1 MIRKKLIKSLSL
13 ALATMLA
20 IMTVACGA
28 KENDSAADTANAE
41 ISTTAEEDKL
51 TDSLAN
57 SIGSSDDAGKVE
69 TVYVNADAS
78 GATNDIIVSEWL
90 KNDGSAEIADKTELK
105 DIVNVKGDE
114 TFKDNGDG
122 TLTWNAKGSDIYYQG
137 VTDKKLPVN
146 MKITYTLDGKEI
158 KPEDL
163 AGKSGKVTIRFE
175 YENTDK
181 QTVDVDGKEIDVFT
195 PFVMMSGMKLDGD
208 KFSNVEVSNG
218 KVISDGG
225 NFIVMGVAVPGL
237 KDSLD
242 ISEDKWEELDD
253 EELEK
258 KLDNSFEISADTT
271 DFELGMTITMA
282 SSDILSDFGMSD
294 LSGSDK
300 IDDLKDNMDK
310 LNDGSSAL
318 VDGSKELKN
327 GTGELRN
334 GVSDLYDGTKEFK
347 DGTKELLNGTGKLS
361 GGMKDFY
368 SGIVKYTNGA
378 HDLRNGTAALEEG
391 ITAAKDGSST
401 LRKGMEDAKLVENAN
416 ALAKGTETMDNG
428 VKQMAR
434 MASSLSDLISASS
447 KLSDIKNAY
456 LATQSYLLGSGD
468 PTQGAIA
475 CQTLGVDKNTLDA
488 VIATGKPALSAVNPG
503 SVAPV
508 TFESMLV
515 LTADFGELN
524 HGDNSGD
531 GNEAGGDDKGSTDG
545 NAGSGSD
552 NAGNSGDNG
561 GNAGGSGSGS
571 DNGGNAGESG
581 AGSDN
586 GGNTNGAGTGSDNG
600 GSSSGAGTVT
610 DNGGNAGGNNAGNTN
625 SGNSGNA
632 GSNGAGAGADTN
644 SGNAGGNPATANN
657 TTGNNTASN
666 AGGAAAQNGAGSVAA
681 TAGNEGGSQV
691 SADAL
696 TSNMSTTSLNLN
708 GAGNGAIDPAIL
720 GTSHI
725 VTLDGKQYYTKEE
738 LDAAVQQAIEK
749 TKEEVI
755 KKAEEEGAQK
765 TMLIASYSGYLAQ
778 TKAVLTFIKQAHLD
792 VLANLDP
799 ETLNKLSQLDT
810 LVAGADQIANGNAKL
825 AEGIEKIYG
834 GTVQLDQGIGKLKDG
849 STELRKGADKL
860 TDNNKA
866 IVDGAT
872 KLCDGTS
879 ELNDGAGKLDDGA
892 GELGDGVGKLFD
904 GVGQLD
910 DGVKELVDGVVK
922 FDEEGIKKI
931 YEAFDGDLSDFSD
944 RLSAIEKAGENYSTF
959 GGASDDIDSSVKF
972 IIKTDG
978 IKSDNA

>member
-13 ALATMLA
+13 AMATMLA

-28 KENDSAADTANAE
+28 KETDSAADTANAE
-41 ISTTAEEDKL
+41 ISTAAEEDNLSDTMAKNL
-51 TDSLAN
+51 GAS
-57 SIGSSDDAGKVE
+57 GDDAGKVE

-78 GATNDIIVSEWL
+78 GAANDIIVSEWL

-253 EELEK
+253 KELEK
-258 KLDNSFEISADTT
+258 KLSNSFEITADTT

-300 IDDLKDNMDK
+300 IDDLKDDMNE
-310 LNDGSSAL
+310 LNDGSNAL

-327 GTGELRN
+327 GTGELKN

-347 DGTKELLNGTGKLS
+347 DGTKELLNGTGKLN

-378 HDLRNGTAALEEG
+378 HDVRNGTAALEEG
-391 ITAAKDGSST
+391 LTSAKDGSSA

-447 KLSDIKNAY
+447 QLNNIKNAY

-488 VIATGKPALSAVNPG
+488 AIAEGKPALSAVNPG

-515 LTADFGELN
+515 LTADFGELD

-531 GNEAGGDDKGSTDG
+531 GHEAGGDDKGSANGNTGSGSETSGNTGDNSG
-545 NAGSGSD
+545 NAGGSG
-552 NAGNSGDNG
+552 AGSDNG
-561 GNAGGSGSGS
+561 GNAGGSGAGS
-571 DNGGNAGESG
+571 DNGGNAGGSG

-586 GGNTNGAGTGSDNG
+586 GGNTSGAGTG
-600 GSSSGAGTVT
+600 T

-625 SGNSGNA
+625 SGKSGNA
-632 GSNGAGAGADTN
+632 GNNGAGAGADTN

-657 TTGNNTASN
+657 TTGDNTASN
-666 AGGAAAQNGAGSVAA
+666 ASGNTAQTGAGNAV
-681 TAGNEGGSQV
+681 AGNEGGSQV

-720 GTSHI
+720 GTSLAI
-725 VTLDGKQYYTKEE
+725 NLDGKQYYTKEE
-738 LDAAVQQAIEK
+738 LDAAVQQAIEA
-749 TKEEVI
+749 TKQEVMRQ
-755 KKAEEEGAQK
+755 AQEQGAQK

-810 LVAGADQIANGNAKL
+810 LVAGADQIANGNAQL
-825 AEGIEKIYG
+825 AAGIEKLYG
-834 GTVQLDQGIGKLKDG
+834 GTVQLDQGLGKLKDG
-849 STELRKGADKL
+849 STELRKGADTL

-866 IVDGAT
+866 IVDGAS
-872 KLCDGTS
+872 KLCDGTN

-892 GELGDGVGKLFD
+892 GELGDGVGKLYD
-904 GVGQLD
+904 GVGELD

-922 FDEEGIKKI
+922 FDKEGIKKI

-959 GGASDDIDSSVKF
+959 GGASEDIDSSVKF

>member
-78 GATNDIIVSEWL
+78 GAANDIIVSEWL

-258 KLDNSFEISADTT
+258 KLSNSFEISAVTT

-300 IDDLKDNMDK
+300 IDDLKDNMNE
-310 LNDGSSAL
+310 LNDGSNAL
-318 VDGSKELKN
+318 VDGSKELKK
-327 GTGELRN
+327 GTGELKN

-347 DGTKELLNGTGKLS
+347 DGTKELKNGTGKLS

-378 HDLRNGTAALEEG
+378 HDVRNGTAALEEG
-391 ITAAKDGSST
+391 LTSAKDGSSA

-447 KLSDIKNAY
+447 QLSNIKNAY

-531 GNEAGGDDKGSTDG
+531 GHEAGGDDKGSANG
-545 NAGSGSD
+545 NAGSESETS
-552 NAGNSGDNG
+552 GNTGDNS

-571 DNGGNAGESG
+571 DNGGNAGGSG

-600 GSSSGAGTVT
+600 GSSSGAGTGT

-644 SGNAGGNPATANN
+644 SGNAGGTPATANN
-657 TTGNNTASN
+657 TIGDNTASN
-666 AGGAAAQNGAGSVAA
+666 ASGNTAQTGAGNAV
-681 TAGNEGGSQV
+681 AGNEGGSQV

-720 GTSHI
+720 GTSHM
-725 VTLDGKQYYTKEE
+725 VNLDGKQYYTKEE

-810 LVAGADQIANGNAKL
+810 LVAGADQIANGNAQL
-825 AEGIEKIYG
+825 AAGIEKLYG
-834 GTVQLDQGIGKLKDG
+834 GTVQLDQGLGKLKDG
-849 STELRKGADKL
+849 STELRKGADTL

-892 GELGDGVGKLFD
+892 GELNDGVGKLFD

-959 GGASDDIDSSVKF
+959 GGASEDIDSSVKF